1 MRTAAG
7 ELVELENR
15 FWQSLV
21 DEDADTALALL
32 AEPALMVGLHGAI
45 KFDHAKYR
53 QMAEKGSMVVK
64 SFALSDMDVVL
75 ANEDTAVLTYRVQ
88 QSLSER
94 GKSEEIKQEMAD
106 SSLWVRK
113 DGEWRCVMHTETPVA
128 G

>member
-1 MRTAAG
+1 MQTAAG

-32 AEPALMVGLHGAI
+32 AEPALMVSPHGAI

-53 QMAEKGSMVVK
+53 QMARKGSMVVK
-64 SFALSDMDVVL
+64 SFAFSDMDVVL
-75 ANEDTAVLTYRVQ
+75 ANEDTAVLTYRVRQ
-88 QSLSER
+88 ALSQR
-94 GKSEEIKQEMAD
+94 GKSEEIRQDMAD
-106 SSLWVRK
+106 SSVWVRK

-128 G
+128 

>member
-106 SSLWVRK
+106 SSVWVRK
-113 DGEWRCVMHTETPVA
+113 DGEWRCAMHTETPVA